1 MSDIIPFPKLKEKL
15 IYDITEA
22 FDKERYEDAYDY
34 FIAYERHFELTSE
47 LALLKC
53 DILWQL
59 GAYLELKEEAN
70 ILMMQGFPPYDT

>member
-47 LALLKC
+47 LALLNVIYC
-53 DILWQL
+53 
-59 GAYLELKEEAN
+59 GNLELTLN
-70 ILMMQGFPPYDT
+70 